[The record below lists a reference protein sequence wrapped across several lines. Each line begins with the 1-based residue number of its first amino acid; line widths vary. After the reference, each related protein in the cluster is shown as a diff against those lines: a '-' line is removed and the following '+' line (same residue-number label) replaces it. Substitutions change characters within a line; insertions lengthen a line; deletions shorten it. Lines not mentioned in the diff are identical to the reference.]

1 MWHLKLFEM
10 NDTIEPLAALLE
22 RHHAHDGEPLDV
34 QRASLAEVLRGGC
47 DPLNVAGY
55 FRRLGLPLRGL
66 DDLLRINNDPD
77 EEELHAFRVV
87 EGVAVSVASDG
98 ACALYAP

>member
-1 MWHLKLFEM
+1 LLHLELFEM
-10 NDTIEPLAALLE
+10 KDTIEPLAALLQ

-34 QRASLAEVLRGGC
+34 QSASLAEALRGGC
-47 DPLNVAGY
+47 DPLNLVEY
-55 FRRLGLPLRGL
+55 FRTLGLPLQGL

-87 EGVAVSVASDG
+87 EGVAVSLASDG
-98 ACALYAP
+98 AWALYAP